1 MKNTIL
7 CLYFYIL
14 SVSCFGQKP
23 IYYDVSESEIEYVSP
38 NGIIYGSL
46 MLPVVSSGKVPV
58 VLIIAGSGPTDRN
71 GNNPQMS
78 NNSLKMLADSLARH
92 GYASV
97 RYDKRGIAQS
107 QGAAQKES
115 DLRFEDYINDASGWV
130 TMLRS
135 DSRFSKFIIAGH
147 SEGSL
152 IGMIA
157 ANKSGADAFISLA
170 GAGFRADLILKQQ
183 IAIGSPIISETCN
196 VIIDSL
202 ADGHIVQNVH
212 PMLQS
217 LFRQS
222 VQPYLISWFK
232 YDPQVWISK
241 LNIPVLIIQPAHDI
255 QVSIDNGKALA
266 QSLPAAVYKEIEEMN
281 HILKAAPLDRAANI
295 ATYNQPDLPLHE
307 KLVQPVI
314 SFLYDL

>member
-1 MKNTIL
+1 MKNSLIL
-7 CLYFYIL
+7 LLFCALTVCCI
-14 SVSCFGQKP
+14 GQQP
-23 IYYDVSESEIEYVSP
+23 TFSDVTESDIEYVSP

-46 MLPVVSSGKVPV
+46 MLPAVPSGKVPV

-78 NNSLKMLADSLARH
+78 NNSLKMLADSLARF
-92 GYASV
+92 GFACV

-107 QGAAQKES
+107 QGSALKES
-115 DLRFEDYINDASGWV
+115 DLRFEDYVTDASGWV
-130 TMLRS
+130 SMLRS
-135 DSRFSKFIIAGH
+135 DSRFSKIIIAGH

-183 IAIGSPIISETCN
+183 IAAGSPIISETCN
-196 VIIDSL
+196 IIIDSL

-217 LFRQS
+217 LFRPS

-232 YDPQVWISK
+232 YDPQVWIRK
-241 LNIPVLIIQPAHDI
+241 LNIPVLIIQPTHDI

-281 HILKAAPLDRAANI
+281 HILKASPKDRAANI
-295 ATYNQPDLPLHE
+295 ATYNQPDLPLHV
-307 KLVQPVI
+307 KLVKSVI